1 MSDALIAEPA
11 AHRPTHRAIIA
22 MNAPEPPLRETRS
35 VCCYCGTGCGVII
48 ESAEKVGDGG
58 TATIVGVRGDPAH
71 PANFGRLCSKGA
83 SLHLTTQRSSRAL
96 TPELRA
102 SRAVARAPTSWDVA
116 LDTAAERF
124 AAIIREHG
132 PDAVAFYISGQ
143 LLTEDYYVFNKLARA
158 LVGTNNIDS
167 NSRLCM
173 SSAVA
178 GYKATLGADA
188 VPCNYED
195 IDLADLLFIAG
206 SNTAWA
212 HPIVFRRIEA
222 AKANN
227 PQLKLVV
234 VDPRRTDTAAMAD
247 LHLAITPGSD
257 VVLYSAM
264 LHVLLWEGMVDE
276 AFIAA
281 HTSGFAALRD
291 KLRELTPAAAAA
303 TCGVPAEDI
312 VQAARWF
319 GAAKAPLSLWCQ
331 GLNQSTHGTGNNAAL
346 IHLHLATGTI
356 GRPGMGPFSLTGQPN
371 AMGGREVGAMANLL
385 PGHRDLAS
393 PADRAEL
400 AALWGIPG
408 LSETPGKTAVELFD
422 ALHEGSIKAVWIACT
437 NPAHSLPD
445 QTRVREALRRAEF
458 VVVQDAFADIETAA
472 FADLLLPAASW
483 GEKEGTVTN
492 SERRVSRVRAAVAPP
507 GEARADWAIAAEFAR
522 RLGEKVGAGE
532 TARRLFGFA
541 DPAAIFA
548 EHVALTAGRDL
559 DMSGMSYRL
568 LETEG
573 PQHWPLRPGERNGQA
588 RLYADRRFA
597 TADGRA
603 RFAPLSF
610 ALTAEA
616 PDARYPFRLLTGRLR
631 DQWHGMS
638 RTGRAARLAG
648 HEPTPRLLLNGDD
661 LRRRGLAVGELARI
675 KSRRG
680 EIVLPVA
687 DSADMKPGQAFLA
700 MHWGGRSLSHAGSN
714 QLMLSAFDPL
724 SKQPEL
730 KHAAVSIEPAQ
741 LPYRVIALRAA
752 EAGENEGEDESE
764 GEGEAE
770 QVLRWRERL
779 AASLADFDYAALT
792 LAGRE
797 RPLLALSIA
806 SAQPLPATQLDALI
820 AQLDMTDSIAYHD
833 PARAIVKR
841 ARIDHADGALQGVLL
856 AGETAAADWLR
867 EQMVSR
873 QPLGELRRW
882 LFAPAAQPPV
892 AITAAGRTV
901 CNCFGVSES
910 QIDELLRAGA
920 SLTQVQDQLKCGTSC
935 GSCLPELRRMA
946 ARADARLVHVQ

>member
-1 MSDALIAEPA
+1 MSDVFIAEPA
-11 AHRPTHRAIIA
+11 AHRPNASPIDI
-22 MNAPEPPLRETRS
+22 MNAPESPLRETRS

-48 ESAEKVGDGG
+48 ESAEKVGAGGTATNEKETKG
-58 TATIVGVRGDPAH
+58 TATIVGVRGDPMH

-83 SLHLTTQRSSRAL
+83 SLHLTTQRSGRAL
-96 TPELRA
+96 MPELRA
-102 SRAVARAPTSWDVA
+102 ARAVPRVPTSWDVA

-124 AAIIREHG
+124 ASIIREHG

-173 SSAVA
+173 SSAVT

-195 IDLADLLFIAG
+195 IDLADLLLIAG

-281 HTSGFAALRD
+281 HTSGFSALRD

-331 GLNQSTHGTGNNAAL
+331 GLNQSTHGTSNNAAL

-385 PGHRDLAS
+385 PGHRDLAN

-400 AALWGIPG
+400 VALWGIPG
-408 LSETPGKTAVELFD
+408 LPEAPGKTAVELFD
-422 ALHEGSIKAVWIACT
+422 ALHDGSIKAVWIACT

-483 GEKEGTVTN
+483 GEKDGTVTN
-492 SERRVSRVRAAVAPP
+492 SERRVSRVRAVVAPP

-532 TARRLFGFA
+532 TARRLFDFA

-559 DMSGMSYRL
+559 DMSGMSYGL
-568 LETEG
+568 LESEG
-573 PQHWPLRPGERNGQA
+573 PQHWPLRPGERSGQP

-648 HEPTPRLLLNGDD
+648 HEPAPRLLLNGDD
-661 LRRRGLAVGELARI
+661 LRRRHLEAGQLARI

-687 DSADMKPGQAFLA
+687 ESADMKPGQVFVA

-714 QLMLSAFDPL
+714 QLMLAAFDPL

-730 KHAAVSIEPAQ
+730 KHAAVSIEPAK
-741 LPYRVIALRAA
+741 LPYRVVALRAA
-752 EAGENEGEDESE
+752 EVGEGDEAGED
-764 GEGEAE
+764 EAE

-779 AASLADFDYAALT
+779 AAKLPDFDYAALT

-797 RPLLALSIA
+797 RPLLVLSIA
-806 SAQPLPATQLDALI
+806 SAQPLPATRLDELL
-820 AQLDMTDSIAYHD
+820 AQLDMTDSTAYHD
-833 PARAIVKR
+833 PGRAIVKR
-841 ARIDHADGALQGVLL
+841 ARIDNADGALRGVLL

-867 EQMVSR
+867 EQMASR

-882 LFAPAAQPPV
+882 LFAPLAQPPV
-892 AITAAGRTV
+892 AVATAGRTV

-920 SLTQVQDQLKCGTSC
+920 SLGQVQEQLKCGTSC
-935 GSCLPELRRMA
+935 GSCLPELRRMTDQTA
-946 ARADARLVHVQ
+946 